1 MNQRSFH
8 RGIARTTIA
17 TSFGFAL
24 VQLDVTIVNVAL
36 PHMANDLRT
45 GVAGLQWVVDAY
57 ALAFA
62 ALLLSMGN
70 LGDRLGARRVYLGG
84 MAMFALASV
93 LCGCATDTVTLIVGR
108 ALQGLGAAAMMP
120 CSLALLSHATAH
132 EHGLRARAVGW
143 WTAAG
148 SITIAAGPIVG
159 GLLMSITNWR
169 SIFFVNV
176 PVCLFGAWLT
186 LRVPET
192 EHKAR
197 HRHVDLPGQLLAIL
211 ALTGLTMAVIEAHPL
226 GWTHPLVLSC
236 VVTVVVSVPLFL
248 LVESRSPAPMLPLR
262 FFSAPGFSMA
272 VTYGVIMNFTYYG
285 IVFLLSLYLQRV
297 LGYSALHTGLA
308 YLPLTATFFG
318 VNIFSG
324 WLVGKVGAR
333 LPMVLGDRCRGLRFV
348 PAARRKQSVLAD
360 AAGIRLVAAGHGAWR
375 AGDDDDRAL
384 GGGKGS
390 FRYGVGCTQCRT
402 TSRRCNGRGPVRRAG
417 RRSQRSDRARP
428 ASFVADRA
436 GIVGRRGDVGVPQ
449 HGLRGG
455 VQTLRRGRR
464 GLLSP
469 WQASLQVRGYRCR
482 CLVVGDKTNIAI
494 RSNQQQGIG

>member
-8 RGIARTTIA
+8 RGIARITTA

-36 PHMANDLRT
+36 PHMANDLHT

-57 ALAFA
+57 ALTFA
-62 ALLLSMGN
+62 ALLLGMGY

-84 MAMFALASV
+84 MAMFALASM
-93 LCGCATDTVTLIVGR
+93 LCGCATDTVTLIIGR

-132 EHGLRARAVGW
+132 EHSLRARAVGW

-159 GLLMSITNWR
+159 GLLMSIANWR

-197 HRHVDLPGQLLAIL
+197 HRHFDLPGQLLAIL

-226 GWTHPLVLSC
+226 GWTHPLVLCC
-236 VVTVVVSVPLFL
+236 VITILITVPLFL

-262 FFSAPGFSMA
+262 FFKAPGFSMA
-272 VTYGVIMNFTYYG
+272 VTYGIIMNFTYYG

-333 LPMVLGDRCRGLRFV
+333 LPMVLGALI
-348 PAARRKQSVLAD
+348 D
-360 AAGIRLVAAGHGAWR
+360 AAGFGLFLLLGASSPYLLMLPAFALLPLGMGLGVPAMTTTVLSAVEKEASGTASGVLNAARQAAGAMGVALFGAL
-375 AGDDDDRAL
+375 AGDRND
-384 GGGKGS
+384 
-390 FRYGVGCTQCRT
+390 Q
-402 TSRRCNGRGPVRRAG
+402 
-417 RRSQRSDRARP
+417 
-428 ASFVADRA
+428 
-436 GIVGRRGDVGVPQ
+436 IV
-449 HGLRGG
+449 
-455 VQTLRRGRR
+455 R
-464 GLLSP
+464 GLHLS
-469 WQASLQVRGYRCR
+469 SLIAVLLL
-482 CLVVGDKTNIAI
+482 LVVAVLAF
-494 RSNQQQGIG
+494 RSMASMVVSRHSSVDAVDY

>member
-333 LPMVLGDRCRGLRFV
+333 LPMVLG
-348 PAARRKQSVLAD
+348 AAID
-360 AAGIRLVAAGHGAWR
+360 AAGFGLFLLLGASSPYLLMLPAFALLPLGMGLGVPAMTTTVLSAVEKEASGTASGVLNAARQAAGAMGVALFGAL
-375 AGDDDDRAL
+375 AGDRND
-384 GGGKGS
+384 
-390 FRYGVGCTQCRT
+390 Q
-402 TSRRCNGRGPVRRAG
+402 
-417 RRSQRSDRARP
+417 
-428 ASFVADRA
+428 
-436 GIVGRRGDVGVPQ
+436 IV
-449 HGLRGG
+449 
-455 VQTLRRGRR
+455 R
-464 GLLSP
+464 GLHLS
-469 WQASLQVRGYRCR
+469 SLIALAL
-482 CLVVGDKTNIAI
+482 LVVVAMLAFHSMASVVVSKRCGVDAVDY
-494 RSNQQQGIG
+494 